1 MWFVRKRKSNFER
14 TSDFYKSLL
23 SIEIESKKEMTSDS
37 NIERNNGEL
46 TQRDSKYSEL
56 LSKFVEVYSKNQ
68 DDKFKKKKTFCVI
81 VTIACILLVVILMVE
96 AGLCVYFFRDNVAS
110 FLVAFATVFS
120 AVLSAILVIPRIIT
134 TYLFNPK
141 EDELIVNLVIEMQ
154 KQDVSNRRLNNR
166 IIDMLEKDEK

>member
-1 MWFVRKRKSNFER
+1 MWFVRNRKSNFER

-68 DDKFKKKKTFCVI
+68 DDKFEKKKN
-81 VTIACILLVVILMVE
+81 ILRNCNDSLYIISCYFDGGGRSLRIL
-96 AGLCVYFFRDNVAS
+96 
-110 FLVAFATVFS
+110 FS
-120 AVLSAILVIPRIIT
+120 R
-134 TYLFNPK
+134 
-141 EDELIVNLVIEMQ
+141 
-154 KQDVSNRRLNNR
+154 
-166 IIDMLEKDEK
+166 

>member
-1 MWFVRKRKSNFER
+1 
-14 TSDFYKSLL
+14 
-23 SIEIESKKEMTSDS
+23 
-37 NIERNNGEL
+37 
-46 TQRDSKYSEL
+46 
-56 LSKFVEVYSKNQ
+56 
-68 DDKFKKKKTFCVI
+68 
-81 VTIACILLVVILMVE
+81 MVE